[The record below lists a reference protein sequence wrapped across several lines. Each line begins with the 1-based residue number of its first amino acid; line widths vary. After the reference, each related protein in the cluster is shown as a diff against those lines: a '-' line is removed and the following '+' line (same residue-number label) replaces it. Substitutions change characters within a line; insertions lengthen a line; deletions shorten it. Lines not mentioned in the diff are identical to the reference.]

1 MVIMDTERLKARIS
15 HVLETGTPLVESAV
29 DIALRRQFKI
39 ALGLGSL
46 AIVGLFCFLGF
57 DCLGYLASF
66 S

>member
-46 AIVGLFCFLGF
+46 AIVGLFFAVCG
-57 DCLGYLASF
+57 LAYAVGWRHL
-66 S
+66 